1 VALMSEMR
9 FSPQTD
15 RKFALMRRAQR
26 IHAAVCATYV
36 YEVLLLVGFCAGGY
50 IPARVVVAY
59 AVGAAAFNCGVYLAL
74 RAGWSLRLPDS
85 SLFLAQEFGAAL
97 LTLGLALAAPQIAIQ
112 PIGTWIALC
121 FFGFLAPNRRF
132 FVIAASASLICAAI
146 AIFSQGAYFAMPT
159 ATPAGQALTWA
170 VMLGILGRGI
180 GVANFIAGLRNRLG
194 EKNEALRE
202 ALGRIEILAQR
213 DELTGLANR
222 RSIMQWLAEQLALSE
237 RTGQPV
243 TIALLDIDH
252 FKRINDDFGHLTG
265 DRVLEK
271 FSQCGLAAIRATDR
285 LGRYGGEEFLVVL
298 VATSLQGAE
307 EPLERIRAEISACD
321 WSHIDRNLPVTVTI
335 GAATHRR
342 GESLEDLMRRADVAL
357 YRGKQGGRDRVVLE
371 DRPLDGSR
379 QNVHSAAA
387 T

>member
-1 VALMSEMR
+1 MSEKR
-9 FSPQTD
+9 FSPYSDQ
-15 RKFALMRRAQR
+15 KSAALVRRARR
-26 IHAAVCATYV
+26 IHAAVCVTYV
-36 YEVLLLVGFCAGGY
+36 YETLLLIGFCAAGY
-50 IPARVVVAY
+50 VPARVVVGY
-59 AVGAAAFNCGVYLAL
+59 ALGAAAFNFGVYLAL
-74 RAGWSLRLPDS
+74 RAGWSLRLADS
-85 SLFLAQEFGAAL
+85 SLFLAQEFGAAF

-112 PIGTWIALC
+112 PIGTWIALS

-132 FVIAASASLICAAI
+132 FLIAASASLVCAAI
-146 AIFSQGAYFAMPT
+146 AILSQGAHFAMPT

-194 EKNEALRE
+194 VKNEALRE
-202 ALGRIEILAQR
+202 ALGRIEILAQH

-222 RSIMQWLAEQLALSE
+222 RSIMQWLAEQIALSE
-237 RTGQPV
+237 RTGQPL

-271 FSQCGLAAIRATDR
+271 FSQCGQAAIRATDR

-307 EPLERIRAEISACD
+307 EPLERIRADVAACD
-321 WSHIDRNLPVTVTI
+321 WSHIDHNLPVTVTI
-335 GAATHRR
+335 GAAAHRR
-342 GESLEDLMRRADVAL
+342 GETLEDLMRRADIAL
-357 YRGKQGGRDRVVLE
+357 YRGKQGGRDCVVLE
-371 DRPLDGSR
+371 DRPFAE
-379 QNVHSAAA
+379 NVGEMRSAASA
-387 T
+387 